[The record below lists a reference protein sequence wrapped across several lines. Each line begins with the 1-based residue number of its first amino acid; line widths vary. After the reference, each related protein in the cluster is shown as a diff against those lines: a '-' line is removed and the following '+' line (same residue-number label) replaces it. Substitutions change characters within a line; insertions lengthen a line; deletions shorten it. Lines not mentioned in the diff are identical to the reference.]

1 MFAGRARNEA
11 MSANEQSEP
20 EVVALRPVLPAKDFG
35 ASLRFYTELG
45 FRARRLGPPLASMHL
60 GQFAFLLQANDD
72 PTAAANLVM
81 HLLVSDV
88 AAWWARIAALGLATR
103 YDVQAPRAPTPEP
116 WGLTVAYIWDPSGVL
131 WHIAEEAPGGGQA

>member
-1 MFAGRARNEA
+1 MVTDRARNEA

-45 FRARRLGPPLASMHL
+45 FRAHRLGPPLASMHL
-60 GQFAFLLQANDD
+60 GPFAFLLQANDD

-88 AAWWARIAALGLATR
+88 AAWWARIAALGLAAR
-103 YDVQAPRAPTPEP
+103 YGVQTPRAPRPEP

-131 WHIAEEAPGGGQA
+131 WHIAEEASGGKQA

>member
-1 MFAGRARNEA
+1 MKF
-11 MSANEQSEP
+11 MANEQSAP
-20 EVVALRPVLPAKDFG
+20 EVVALRPILPAKDLG
-35 ASLRFYTELG
+35 TSLQFYTELG

-60 GQFAFLLQANDD
+60 GPFAFLLQANDD

-88 AAWWARIAALGLATR
+88 DAWWARIAALGLDAR
-103 YDVQAPRAPTPEP
+103 YNVQAPRAPAPEP

-131 WHIAEEAPGGGQA
+131 WHIAEDAGSGRAA